1 MSMAS
6 NGGPAATPPAAPPG
20 GAAQP
25 SLGVVAQYVKDFSFE
40 NPNAPRSL
48 QTQVQPQIGIQI
60 NVNANA
66 LGGTAPNLQ
75 PTDFEVELRLEG
87 KAEGAGS
94 VLFSFELVFA
104 GVFRV
109 QNVPP
114 DTLQPLV
121 MIECP
126 RLLFPFAREIIA
138 SATRNGGFP
147 PLLLDPI
154 DFVALYQQRVAQA
167 QAQGQPTPPPTVS

>member
-6 NGGPAATPPAAPPG
+6 NGGPAATPPAPPPG
-20 GAAQP
+20 GAVQP

-40 NPNAPRSL
+40 NPNAPQSL

-66 LGGTAPNLQ
+66 LGATAPNAQ

-104 GVFRV
+104 GVFRL

-167 QAQGQPTPPPTVS
+167 QGQPIPPSAIS

>member
-1 MSMAS
+1 MSMPT
-6 NGGPAATPPAAPPG
+6 NGGPAAAPPAAPPSG
-20 GAAQP
+20 QP
-25 SLGVVAQYVKDFSFE
+25 SLGVIAQYVKDFSFE

-48 QTQVQPQIGIQI
+48 QTQVQPQIAIQI

-66 LGGTAPNLQ
+66 LGATSPDS
-75 PTDFEVELRLEG
+75 PPSDFEVELKLEG
-87 KAEGAGS
+87 KAEGNGS
-94 VLFSFELVFA
+94 VMFSFELVFA

-114 DTLQPLV
+114 ETLQPLV

-154 DFVALYQQRVAQA
+154 DFVALFQQRMAQS
-167 QAQGQPTPPPTVS
+167 QGQQPVTTA